1 MLIEESVESC
11 IGSWASESLAYYR
24 IVLMSTLQCTIVH
37 IEEKKERDWF
47 SDISEARGH

>member
-11 IGSWASESLAYYR
+11 IGSWASESLTYR

-37 IEEKKERDWF
+37 IEEKKDRDWF
-47 SDISEARGH
+47 SDISEERGH